1 MPNLINPMK
10 VLLRLIRIENLV
22 LLAGMQLLVRYGFLK
37 PQGIDLALNHF
48 QFACLVLSTV
58 LIAAAGYIINDV
70 YDQDTDAVNK
80 PKRRIVG
87 ITMSE
92 TMAYNY
98 YVGFNIVGVGLG
110 FYLSQVILRP
120 SFAVL
125 FILVA
130 ALLFLYASQWK
141 GMLIVGNLVVALTL
155 AISVWIIGI
164 FDIFPATY
172 SKNQESMALVF
183 SILND
188 YALLAL
194 MVNFLREMVK
204 DLQDVPGDQAA
215 GIRTLPV
222 AWGISKSTRLAAM
235 LHLIPVVLV
244 FWYIN
249 TYLMASDLYGITV
262 YLLLFVVAPLIFT
275 AISLWNASTPKQF
288 QLISNVLKMVIIMGI
303 ISLWILQYNIQ
314 YNAAT

>member
-1 MPNLINPMK
+1 MK
-10 VLLRLIRIENLV
+10 TLLRLIRIENLL

-37 PQGIDLALNHF
+37 PQGIDLALNNF

-80 PKRRIVG
+80 PKRRIIG
-87 ITMSE
+87 TKLSE
-92 TMAYNY
+92 TAAYNY

-172 SKNQESMALVF
+172 SENQKAMALVF

-222 AWGISKSTRLAAM
+222 VWGIAKSTRLAAV

-249 TYLMASDLYGITV
+249 TYLMASDLIGITA

-275 AISLWNASTPKQF
+275 AISLWNASTPQQF
-288 QLISNVLKMVIIMGI
+288 RLVSNVLKAVIVMGI